1 MNGGGQLYF
10 RKFVFQAL
18 VISAVGCNVHR
29 QSESPAKSETRLERS
44 LSGEEARQALIRM
57 IELDHKDDR
66 LLQGALPFLRTLK
79 LKPVEGSALEI
90 GGWTCYLNERRF
102 MGQYVSDQ
110 QGIFAR
116 FTGHFVRDEQ
126 GRWKGVITKQT
137 RND

>member
-1 MNGGGQLYF
+1 
-10 RKFVFQAL
+10 
-18 VISAVGCNVHR
+18 
-29 QSESPAKSETRLERS
+29 
-44 LSGEEARQALIRM
+44 M

-79 LKPVEGSALEI
+79 LKPVEGGALEI